1 MLESGIGDGDS
12 PIDAYKRIDTE
23 SQSDISNYI
32 NYRIY

>member
-23 SQSDISNYI
+23 SQSDIMI
-32 NYRIY
+32 

>member
-23 SQSDISNYI
+23 SHSDIMI
-32 NYRIY
+32 

>member
-1 MLESGIGDGDS
+1 MVESGVGDS
-12 PIDAYKRIDTE
+12 PIDAHKRIDTE